1 MPLTNDLWEWHLTP
15 TGWVLGTERLNQFV
29 EERVTPEDRVLS
41 GRFEETLEDAFS
53 ELKLTWEV
61 YWQHPRADTSH
72 LLSKFGEKPRHVAEN
87 ILSGVM

>member
-15 TGWVLGTERLNQFV
+15 TGWVLGTEKLNQFV
-29 EERVTPEDRVLS
+29 EERATPEDRVLS

-61 YWQHPRADTSH
+61 YWQHCFCRSFYGKSLPVGTG
-72 LLSKFGEKPRHVAEN
+72 LLSCWKKTR
-87 ILSGVM
+87 